1 MDRKKEKQT
10 IISTTT
16 MDVRRRFFGKDFN
29 QKKDIISV
37 EDLTPMIKD
46 ECKRLLE
53 EKFEELLKQQ
63 LPKFLKGINNS
74 NTQ

>member
-37 EDLTPMIKD
+37 EDLKPMIKD

>member
-37 EDLTPMIKD
+37 EDLKPMIKD

-74 NTQ
+74 NT

>member
-1 MDRKKEKQT
+1 VDRKKEKQT

-37 EDLTPMIKD
+37 EDLKPMIKD

>member
-1 MDRKKEKQT
+1 
-10 IISTTT
+10 

-37 EDLTPMIKD
+37 EDLKPMIKD